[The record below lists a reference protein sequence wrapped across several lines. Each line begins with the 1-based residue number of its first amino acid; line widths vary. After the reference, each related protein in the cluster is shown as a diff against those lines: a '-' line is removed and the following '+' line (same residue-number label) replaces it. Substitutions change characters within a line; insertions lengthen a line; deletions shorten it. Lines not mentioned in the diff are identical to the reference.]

1 MADNKK
7 SFILYTDL
15 IHTVKK
21 MPPEKAGELLLT
33 ILEYVN
39 DNNPEILDPYV
50 DIVFEPI
57 KQQLKRDLEKYEG
70 KKKQWS
76 DAGKRSAD
84 LKKEKKIQRTLTT
97 VEGRSTDSTVSGSG
111 SGSVSVNDSV
121 SVNEIYKEKDHLRI
135 TWNEMNKLIDEF
147 GEIKADD
154 YVNQVLNY
162 RKNSKYKS
170 LYLTALKWLRRE
182 KDKSVDRFNESGKPK
197 LSI

>member
-97 VEGRSTDSTVSGSG
+97 VEGRSTDSTVSGSV
-111 SGSVSVNDSV
+111 SGSVNDSV
-121 SVNEIYKEKDHLRI
+121 NVNEIYKEKDHLRI

-170 LYLTALKWLRRE
+170 LYLTALKWLRRD

>member
-111 SGSVSVNDSV
+111 SVSVNDSV
-121 SVNEIYKEKDHLRI
+121 NVNEIYKEKDHLRI

>member
-7 SFILYTDL
+7 SFILYADL

-50 DIVFEPI
+50 DIVFESI

-111 SGSVSVNDSV
+111 SVSVND

>member
-97 VEGRSTDSTVSGSG
+97 VEGRSTDSTVSGSV
-111 SGSVSVNDSV
+111 SGSVNDSV
-121 SVNEIYKEKDHLRI
+121 NVNEIYKEKDHLRI

>member
-111 SGSVSVNDSV
+111 SVSVNDSV

-182 KDKSVDRFNESGKPK
+182 KDKSVDRFNEAGKPK

>member
-111 SGSVSVNDSV
+111 SVSVND

-170 LYLTALKWLRRE
+170 LYLTALKWLRRD

>member
-97 VEGRSTDSTVSGSG
+97 VEGRSTDSTVSGS
-111 SGSVSVNDSV
+111 VSVNDSV

>member
-7 SFILYTDL
+7 SFILYADL

-121 SVNEIYKEKDHLRI
+121 NEIYKEKDHLRI

>member
-57 KQQLKRDLEKYEG
+57 KQQLIRDLEKYEG

-111 SGSVSVNDSV
+111 SVSVND

-182 KDKSVDRFNESGKPK
+182 KDKSVGRFNESGKPK